1 VSRRVGFT
9 LIEIMIV
16 VVIFG
21 IMVLV
26 AYPKVGSALVKNDVR
41 SARTT
46 LANMFSKARAV
57 AMQGS
62 RTGRVE
68 FNGNNV
74 LVTASP
80 RLTVGGTGTR
90 DTVGGVQNLNS
101 LYHVTLSFSPS
112 PVASIVYDPR
122 GFVTSGLSQP
132 LKLYLTRSG
141 TRDSLTLDYLGRV
154 TK

>member
-1 VSRRVGFT
+1 MSRRVGFT

-26 AYPKVGSALVKNDVR
+26 AYPKVGSALVKNNLR

-46 LANMFSKARAV
+46 LANTFSKARAV

-62 RTGRVE
+62 RTARVE
-68 FNGNNV
+68 VVNNNV
-74 LVTASP
+74 FVTASP
-80 RLTVGGTGTR
+80 RLDGTANGNR
-90 DTVGGVQNLNS
+90 DTVGGVQNLNTV
-101 LYHVTLSFSPS
+101 YGVTLSPS
-112 PVASIVYDPR
+112 AASIAYDPR
-122 GFVTSGLSQP
+122 GFAAGLSATP

-141 TRDSLTLDYLGRV
+141 KRDSLALDYLGRV

>member
-21 IMVLV
+21 VMVLV
-26 AYPKVGSALVKNDVR
+26 AYPKASRALLKNDVR
-41 SARTT
+41 SARTA

-62 RTGRVE
+62 RTARVE
-68 FNGNNV
+68 FNNNNV
-74 LVTASP
+74 FVTRSP
-80 RLTVGGTGTR
+80 RMDGVGANGDR
-90 DTVGGVQNLNS
+90 DTVGGVQNLNTV
-101 LYHVTLSFSPS
+101 YGVTLSSTVPS
-112 PVASIVYDPR
+112 IDYDPR
-122 GFVTSGLSQP
+122 GFASGLSATA
-132 LKLYLTRSG
+132 LKFYVTRSG
-141 TRDSLTLDYLGRV
+141 QRDSLALDYLGRV

>member
-21 IMVLV
+21 VMVLV
-26 AYPKVGSALVKNDVR
+26 AYPKASRALLKNDVR
-41 SARTT
+41 SARTA

-62 RTGRVE
+62 RTARVE
-68 FNGNNV
+68 FNNNNV
-74 LVTASP
+74 FVTRSP
-80 RLTVGGTGTR
+80 RMDGVGANGDR
-90 DTVGGVQNLNS
+90 DTVGGVQNLNTV
-101 LYHVTLSFSPS
+101 YGVTLSSTVPS
-112 PVASIVYDPR
+112 IAYDPR
-122 GFVTSGLSQP
+122 GFASGLSATA
-132 LKLYLTRSG
+132 LKFYVTRSG
-141 TRDSLTLDYLGRV
+141 QRDSLALDYLGRV

>member
-26 AYPKVGSALVKNDVR
+26 AYPKVGSALVKNNVR

-46 LANMFSKARAV
+46 LANTFSKARAV

-62 RTGRVE
+62 RTARVE
-68 FNGNNV
+68 VNGNNV
-74 LVTASP
+74 FVTASP
-80 RLTVGGTGTR
+80 RMDGLTANGNR
-90 DTVGGVQNLNS
+90 DTVGGVQNLNTV
-101 LYHVTLSFSPS
+101 YGVTLSPS
-112 PVASIVYDPR
+112 TASIAYDPR
-122 GFVTSGLSQP
+122 GFAAGLSATP
-132 LKLYLTRSG
+132 LKFYVTRSG
-141 TRDSLTLDYLGRV
+141 KRDSLALDYLGRV

>member
-26 AYPKVGSALVKNDVR
+26 AYPRVGRALVKNDVR
-41 SARTT
+41 SARTA

-62 RTGRVE
+62 RTARVE
-68 FNGNNV
+68 FDGNNV

-80 RLTVGGTGTR
+80 RVDGVDASGDR
-90 DTVGGVQNLNS
+90 DTVGGVQNLNG
-101 LYHVTLSFSPS
+101 LYGVTLSHSGS
-112 PVASIVYDPR
+112 VTSIDYDPR
-122 GFVTSGLSQP
+122 GFVFAGLNEP

-141 TRDSLTLDYLGRV
+141 KQDSLTLDYLGRV

>member
-21 IMVLV
+21 IMVIV
-26 AYPKVGSALVKNDVR
+26 AYPKASSALVKNDVR
-41 SARTT
+41 SSRTA
-46 LANMFSKARAV
+46 LANTFSKARAV

-80 RLTVGGTGTR
+80 RVVAVAGSDR

-101 LYHVTLSFSPS
+101 VYHVTLTPSPS
-112 PVASIVYDPR
+112 TVVYDPR
-122 GFVTSGLSQP
+122 GFAAGLSQP

-141 TRDSLTLDYLGRV
+141 KRDSLTLDYLGRV

>member
-26 AYPKVGSALVKNDVR
+26 AYPKASRALLKNDVR
-41 SARTT
+41 SARTA

-62 RTGRVE
+62 RTARVE
-68 FNGNNV
+68 INGNNV

-80 RLTVGGTGTR
+80 RVVAVAGSDR

-101 LYHVTLSFSPS
+101 VYHVTLTSSQS
-112 PVASIVYDPR
+112 AVVYDPR
-122 GFVTSGLSQP
+122 GFVTAGLSQP

>member
-21 IMVLV
+21 VMVIV
-26 AYPKVGSALVKNDVR
+26 AYPKASRALLKNDVR
-41 SARTT
+41 SARTA

-62 RTGRVE
+62 RTARVE
-68 FNGNNV
+68 IDGNNV
-74 LVTASP
+74 YVTASP

-101 LYHVTLSFSPS
+101 VYHVTLTSSP
-112 PVASIVYDPR
+112 PVGSVVYDPR
-122 GFVTSGLSQP
+122 GFVTTGLSQP

-141 TRDSLTLDYLGRV
+141 TRDSLTVDFLGRV

>member
-1 VSRRVGFT
+1 MSRRVGFT

-26 AYPKVGSALVKNDVR
+26 AYPKVGSALVKNNLR

-46 LANMFSKARAV
+46 LANTFSKARAV

-62 RTGRVE
+62 RTARVE
-68 FNGNNV
+68 VVNNNV
-74 LVTASP
+74 FVTASP
-80 RLTVGGTGTR
+80 RLDGTANGNR
-90 DTVGGVQNLNS
+90 DTVGGVQNLNTV
-101 LYHVTLSFSPS
+101 YGVTLSPS
-112 PVASIVYDPR
+112 AASIAYDPR
-122 GFVTSGLSQP
+122 GFAAGLSATP

-141 TRDSLTLDYLGRV
+141 KRDSLTLDYLGRV

>member
-21 IMVLV
+21 IMVIV
-26 AYPKVGSALVKNDVR
+26 AYPKASRALLKNDVR

-46 LANMFSKARAV
+46 LANTFSKARAV
-57 AMQGS
+57 AMQSS
-62 RTGRVE
+62 RTARVE
-68 FNGNNV
+68 VVGNNV
-74 LVTASP
+74 FVTASP
-80 RLTVGGTGTR
+80 RMDGLAANGNR
-90 DTVGGVQNLNS
+90 DTVGGVQNLNGV
-101 LYHVTLSFSPS
+101 YHVTVTPSPS
-112 PVASIVYDPR
+112 TVVYDPR
-122 GFVTSGLSQP
+122 GFAAGLSQP

>member
-21 IMVLV
+21 IMVIV
-26 AYPKVGSALVKNDVR
+26 AYPKASRALVKNDVR

-46 LANMFSKARAV
+46 LANTFSKARAV

-74 LVTASP
+74 LVTRSP
-80 RLTVGGTGTR
+80 RMDGVTASGDR

-101 LYHVTLSFSPS
+101 VYHVTLSSS
-112 PVASIVYDPR
+112 VASIAYDPR

-132 LKLYLTRSG
+132 LKFYLTRSG
-141 TRDSLTLDYLGRV
+141 KRDSLTVDYLGRV